1 MTLEFKPDM
10 KENEARK
17 GRGQCNCVRASGL
30 KVLELELE
38 RSVNK
43 LERPGRIFEKEILEG
58 FWVLLMT
65 ESRVQPWH

>member
-1 MTLEFKPDM
+1 M

-58 FWVLLMT
+58 F
-65 ESRVQPWH
+65 